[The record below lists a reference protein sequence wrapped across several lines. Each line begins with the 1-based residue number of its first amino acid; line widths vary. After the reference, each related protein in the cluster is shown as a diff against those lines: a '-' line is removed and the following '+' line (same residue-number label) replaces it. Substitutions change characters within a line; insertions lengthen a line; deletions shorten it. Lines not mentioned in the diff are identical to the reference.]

1 MSRNTKSRVR
11 KGLVCISSRDES
23 KDCLRAWLQVLQ
35 QSLIWCCC
43 LPLISAVL
51 PKDFTFIPPRLLIV
65 GSVYHTSS
73 LLTTSLYI
81 LVDTSFLPLHSPV
94 PFILHCLHTYTFSSS
109 LSLFIFSSLLIDM
122 NTRPPIATTNR
133 LQALSVTFNQDYSCF
148 SVGLDNGFCG
158 ALVLKLCRSS

>member
-1 MSRNTKSRVR
+1 MVSSGWRLSLEAWLDRAEECAGMSRNTKSRVR

-23 KDCLRAWLQVLQ
+23 KDCSRAWLQVLQ

-51 PKDFTFIPPRLLIV
+51 PKDFTFILPRLLIV
-65 GSVYHTSS
+65 GAVYHTSS

-94 PFILHCLHTYTFSSS
+94 PFILHCLHTYTFFQLSSPLFLF
-109 LSLFIFSSLLIDM
+109 LSF
-122 NTRPPIATTNR
+122 PPF
-133 LQALSVTFNQDYSCF
+133 L
-148 SVGLDNGFCG
+148 
-158 ALVLKLCRSS
+158 

>member
-1 MSRNTKSRVR
+1 M
-11 KGLVCISSRDES
+11 
-23 KDCLRAWLQVLQ
+23 RAWLQVLQ
-35 QSLIWCCC
+35 QSLIWRCCC
-43 LPLISAVL
+43 LPLISVVL

-65 GSVYHTSS
+65 GAVYHTSS
-73 LLTTSLYI
+73 TSLYI
-81 LVDTSFLPLHSPV
+81 LHTLVDTSFLPLHSPV
-94 PFILHCLHTYTFSSS
+94 LLIVHCSHTYTFPNS
-109 LSLFIFSSLLIDM
+109 LPLPLFFIFSFLLIDM

>member
-1 MSRNTKSRVR
+1 M
-11 KGLVCISSRDES
+11 
-23 KDCLRAWLQVLQ
+23 RAWLQVLQ
-35 QSLIWCCC
+35 QSLIWRCCC

-65 GSVYHTSS
+65 GCLSHFFYLPVYTTYSCRYFLPS
-73 LLTTSLYI
+73 PTSLSGTAHCSLFTYI
-81 LVDTSFLPLHSPV
+81 H
-94 PFILHCLHTYTFSSS
+94 
-109 LSLFIFSSLLIDM
+109 LSQLSYPPLFIFPSLLIDM